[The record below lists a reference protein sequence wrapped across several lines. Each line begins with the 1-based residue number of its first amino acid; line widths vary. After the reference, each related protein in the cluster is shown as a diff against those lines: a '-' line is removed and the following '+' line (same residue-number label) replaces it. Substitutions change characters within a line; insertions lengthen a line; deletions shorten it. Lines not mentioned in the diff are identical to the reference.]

1 MGRELCMG
9 GHTDWLGLGL
19 GLRLGLG
26 SGRTD
31 RLRVAVR
38 HGCEALGAEQGEQNE
53 QPSPETRRHVRDRR
67 EGHGLD
73 VVLELASRS

>member
-26 SGRTD
+26 LGRTD
-31 RLRVAVR
+31 WLRVAVR
-38 HGCEALGAEQGEQNE
+38 HGCEARGAEQGEQHE
-53 QPSPETRRHVRDRR
+53 QAGPEARRHVRDRR